1 MELERGYEPDLWRKI
16 ADLGWHGLMIP
27 AEFGGSGLSFYDL
40 CVVIEEAGDRFCG
53 VRSFPIRYDR
63 G

>member
-40 CVVIEEAGDRFCG
+40 CVVIEEAG
-53 VRSFPIRYDR
+53 RSLLR
-63 G
+63 GPFIPNQV